1 MLSAVLKAKLDKK
14 PLSKITV
21 SEIVQDCG
29 VNRKTFYYHFVD
41 IQELLKWTL
50 EQEAIEIVKSFDLI
64 LDSEEAILFVLKYVE
79 ENKAILNSA
88 YDSIGRDELKRFF
101 CNDFYSIVMN
111 MIDNV
116 EKLGNITADEEYK
129 HFLCDFYSGALATEL
144 IEVFRSRKPFDP
156 EKLVP
161 YLAATLKAALP
172 AALKSN
178 CGWQNRKWLKKEEPE
193 GG

>member
-1 MLSAVLKAKLDKK
+1 MTTLQTKKMLSAELKAKMEKK

-50 EQEAIEIVKSFDLI
+50 EQEAIEIVKSFDPI

-116 EKLGNITADEEYK
+116 EKLENITADEEYK
-129 HFLCDFYSGALATEL
+129 HFLCEFYSGALATEL

-156 EKLVP
+156 DKLVR
-161 YLAATLKAALP
+161 YLAATLKAAMP

-178 CGWQNRKWLKKEEPE
+178 DISR
-193 GG
+193 